1 MRPHAEWT
9 HPDFLDHL
17 ASELVEHHYSILP
30 AQLPPDLVDTL
41 VRRLEALDRR
51 GLNERLFL
59 GLDFYEAHY
68 AHYAPG
74 AAYARHRDAF
84 VGQRNRIVSTV
95 LYLNRDW
102 QEADGGQLLVYD
114 EAAATVLERVQPR
127 GGTLMV
133 FLSER
138 LPHEVL
144 PARRSRYSIA
154 GWFRQR
160 S

>member
-41 VRRLEALDRR
+41 VRRLEALDRQ
-51 GLNERLFL
+51 GLMQ
-59 GLDFYEAHY
+59 
-68 AHYAPG
+68 P
-74 AAYARHRDAF
+74 
-84 VGQRNRIVSTV
+84 
-95 LYLNRDW
+95 
-102 QEADGGQLLVYD
+102 
-114 EAAATVLERVQPR
+114 AATVLERVQPT
-127 GGTLMV
+127 GGTLVV

-144 PARRSRYSIA
+144 PARRSRYSAATALPA
-154 GWFRQR
+154 GSTSAPEHGTGRA
-160 S
+160 SL